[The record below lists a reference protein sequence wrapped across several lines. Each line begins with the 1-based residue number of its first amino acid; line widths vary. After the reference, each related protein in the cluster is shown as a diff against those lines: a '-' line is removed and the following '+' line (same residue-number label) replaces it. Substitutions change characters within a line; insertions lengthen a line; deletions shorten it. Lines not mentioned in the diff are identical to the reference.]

1 MWPGF
6 EAPHWHLMWVEF
18 DLSRALIGFF
28 AGTDVLRLGFR
39 SPKKP
44 TSAMGLVKPRRN
56 GK

>member
-6 EAPHWHLMWVEF
+6 EAPRWHLMWVEF
-18 DLSRALIGFF
+18 DLSRALIAFF

-56 GK
+56 GE